1 MRHLAGL
8 DRTPADQLGE
18 FSYSVGLILFFFF
31 SLLFYAK
38 DVMCVWL
45 AFQERRLLF
54 LLYYSFFYVLELAMQ
69 VAVNISFKQIPLF
82 LLWIL

>member
-1 MRHLAGL
+1 
-8 DRTPADQLGE
+8 
-18 FSYSVGLILFFFF
+18 
-31 SLLFYAK
+31 
-38 DVMCVWL
+38 MCVWL

-69 VAVNISFKQIPLF
+69 VAVNISFKQIPLV